1 MQRKYNMMPLIL
13 ILSLF
18 PISLSNVRSTEK
30 NEWELLRNLTALLT
44 DLLLNSTDTFIFFD
58 RKVNLTDTET
68 KIMEIMDFY
77 DWKTANIHFELP
89 KIQWTLLRTHSYV
102 KSSQTSS
109 NYAKNILILQTSN
122 IKQKINIRDSC
133 YSFAYCCTILE
144 VWSIR
149 TNMEDNLVAKWHFD
163 ELMYGTGKE
172 EYWVLDRL

>member
-1 MQRKYNMMPLIL
+1 MPLIL

-77 DWKTANIHFELP
+77 D
-89 KIQWTLLRTHSYV
+89 
-102 KSSQTSS
+102 
-109 NYAKNILILQTSN
+109 
-122 IKQKINIRDSC
+122 
-133 YSFAYCCTILE
+133 
-144 VWSIR
+144 
-149 TNMEDNLVAKWHFD
+149 
-163 ELMYGTGKE
+163 
-172 EYWVLDRL
+172 

>member
-77 DWKTANIHFELP
+77 D
-89 KIQWTLLRTHSYV
+89 
-102 KSSQTSS
+102 
-109 NYAKNILILQTSN
+109 
-122 IKQKINIRDSC
+122 
-133 YSFAYCCTILE
+133 
-144 VWSIR
+144 
-149 TNMEDNLVAKWHFD
+149 
-163 ELMYGTGKE
+163 
-172 EYWVLDRL
+172 